1 MNFKAKDFNPK
12 SCRTTKTFQGKPLK
26 RKVRKVLLSNGK
38 QDLYFASIP
47 KENLSFEKFQRPHE
61 SKRSEKIAENFHKD
75 FGVVNVSEIEY
86 EGVYYYTITDGQHR
100 CYANPESS
108 IPCIITNG
116 LAPAHAFLL
125 GNSNSKAVNK
135 DDILWAN
142 YWAHE
147 PEARWFIS
155 NLRKHGFQPCRF
167 SGDEGKRNAKN
178 GRFVGAAKLFQVYK
192 KVQTGV
198 GQQFPLLPSDEQ
210 EVMSRDRFNQ
220 LITIMTGIWG
230 VDAFSANPGSPTEK
244 TPSKSA
250 YRDVWMAMIM
260 FMDDR
265 RWPTSSDTIIKNI
278 SKGYFSKNGRGSIH
292 STIYNE
298 LKDLRVLAKTHYPEI
313 VSGSSESHRQLALSK
328 VLDSMF
334 LCGKKEHNQ

>member
-1 MNFKAKDFNPK
+1 MNFKAKDFDPR
-12 SCRTTKTFQGKPLK
+12 SCRTTKMFQGKPLK
-26 RKVRKVLLSNGK
+26 RKVSKVHLSNGK

-61 SKRSEKIAENFHKD
+61 SKRSEKIGENFHKD
-75 FGVVNVSEIEY
+75 FGVVNVSEVEY
-86 EGVYYYTITDGQHR
+86 QGLYYYTITDGQHR
-100 CYANPESS
+100 CHANPEDSV
-108 IPCIITNG
+108 PCIITNG

-142 YWAHE
+142 YFARE
-147 PEARWFIS
+147 PEAFWFIKQ
-155 NLRKHGFQPCRF
+155 LRKHGFDPRRF

-198 GQQFPLLPSDEQ
+198 GQQFPVLPSDEQ

-220 LITIMTGIWG
+220 LVEIMIGIWG
-230 VDAFSANPGSPTEK
+230 VDGFSSNPNSPTEK
-244 TPSKSA
+244 APSKSA

-265 RWPTSSDTIIKNI
+265 KWPTSSDTIVKNI
-278 SKGYFSKNGRGSIH
+278 SKGYFSKNGKGAIH
-292 STIYNE
+292 STSYSE
-298 LKDLRVLAKTHYPEI
+298 LKDLRVLAKNYYPEI
-313 VSGSSESHRQLALSK
+313 VSGSSEKHRQLALFR
-328 VLDSMF
+328 VLESMF
-334 LCGKKEHNQ
+334 KCGKRV